1 MWVLRFG
8 NGVTSAGIAVTE
20 SLATELRLADGAPA
34 WERFLAR
41 YPSIAAQFA
50 DAKPIREFTWMP
62 RVAYRASQSRRARDG
77 RCCRR
82 RRRSSTRCSRRE
94 FR

>member
-8 NGVTSAGIAVTE
+8 NGVTSAGIAVTDA
-20 SLATELRLADGAPA
+20 LAAELRLADGEPA
-34 WERFLAR
+34 WQRLLDR

-50 DAKPIREFTWMP
+50 AAVPIREFTWMP
-62 RVAYRASQSRRARDG
+62 RLAWRARQAAG
-77 RCCRR
+77 PGWAMLPSAAA
-82 RRRSSTRCSRRE
+82 SSIRCSRPG